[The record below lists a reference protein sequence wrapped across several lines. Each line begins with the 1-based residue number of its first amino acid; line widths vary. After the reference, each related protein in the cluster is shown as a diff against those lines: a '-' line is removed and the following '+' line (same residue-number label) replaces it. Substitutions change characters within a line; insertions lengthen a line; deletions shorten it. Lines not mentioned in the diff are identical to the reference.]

1 MAIHR
6 NDNPRNNSDKYVLI
20 AVFSG
25 IILGI
30 ATALAKIVLNT
41 ELNKIFFM
49 PTTWITAFLALA
61 GFGLMQLVLNKINI
75 SIAIP
80 VITGLSIASA
90 VFTAFIVLNES
101 LTTIQTAGI
110 VLILIG
116 TFGIAVGGKQ

>member
-6 NDNPRNNSDKYVLI
+6 NDKPGNNSDKYVMI
-20 AVFSG
+20 AVIAG

-30 ATALAKIVLNT
+30 ATTLAKIVLNT
-41 ELNKIFFM
+41 TFNSLLFM
-49 PTTWITAFLALA
+49 PITWITAFLALA
-61 GFGLMQLVLNKINI
+61 GFVLMQLALNKANI
-75 SIAIP
+75 SIVIP

-90 VFTAFIVLNES
+90 VITAFFILGES

-116 TFGIAVGGKQ
+116 TFGIAIGGKR